1 MCFHAREMFPTEA
14 ARRFHKDDCEHM
26 ITEHSAHTHHVLR
39 YLFIVI
45 FTCVA
50 TFFVLV
56 ILYYTCLRN
65 CLEQYKIRRDM
76 MRSSCTSPIVI
87 IIEVPV
93 EAPTS
98 VTMPTRS

>member
-1 MCFHAREMFPTEA
+1 MCFHAREMLPTEA
-14 ARRFHKDDCEHM
+14 ARKFHKDDYEHV
-26 ITEHSAHTHHVLR
+26 IIEHSAHTHHVLH
-39 YLFIVI
+39 YLFLVI
-45 FTCVA
+45 FSCIA

-56 ILYYTCLRN
+56 ILYYACLRKY
-65 CLEQYKIRRDM
+65 LEQYKIRRDM

-93 EAPTS
+93 KAPTS